1 MKKKALVTV
10 AALLFLTGCTAA
22 GNSSKGKGNT
32 ASGDT
37 IKIGLN
43 MELSGAVSAYGNQ
56 EKDGAEL
63 AIKEINDAGGVLGKQ
78 LELVEKDNKSDS
90 AEAAS
95 VSANL
100 TSSGVVA
107 IVGPATSGATKAALP
122 SITKAQVPAI
132 TPSATDDAITVQDG
146 KVQDYIFRSCFQ
158 DSSQGTIMAQF
169 AGSNL
174 KKEKVI
180 ILGDNSNDYATGLA
194 KAFKEAYEGTIV
206 DEQNFTSDD
215 KDFQAVLT
223 KIKAEDFDALYVP
236 GYYAQA
242 GQIIKQARE
251 MGIEQTILGADGF
264 SDPALIELAGAE
276 NVTNV
281 YYTNHFSTK
290 APATDKAADF
300 LTNFKATYNA
310 EPSAFN
316 ALSYDAVYMI
326 KQAIED
332 AGKANSVKIKE
343 ALAKLKDFEGV
354 TGVMSMDENH
364 NPEKDIVVIGLTN
377 GEESSA
383 ETVSPE

>member
-1 MKKKALVTV
+1 MKKKVWVTL
-10 AALLFLTGCTAA
+10 AAVLFLTGCTAG
-22 GNSSKGKGNT
+22 GNKSQGAGNT

-63 AIKEINDAGGVLGKQ
+63 AIKEINDAGGVLDKK
-78 LELVEKDNKSDS
+78 LELVVKDNKSDS

-100 TSSGVVA
+100 TSNGVVA
-107 IVGPATSGATKAALP
+107 IVGPATSGATKATMP
-122 SITKAQVPAI
+122 SITKAQVPII
-132 TPSATDDAITVQDG
+132 TPSATDDAITVQNG
-146 KVQDYIFRSCFQ
+146 KVQDFVFRSCFQ
-158 DSSQGTIMAQF
+158 DSSQGSIMAKF
-169 AGSNL
+169 AADNL
-174 KKEKVI
+174 KKTKAI

-194 KAFKEAYEGTIV
+194 KAFKDAFTGTIV
-206 DEQNFTSDD
+206 DEQNFTADD

-223 KIKAEDFDALYVP
+223 KIKAEDFDAIYVP

-251 MGIEQTILGADGF
+251 MGIDQTILGADGF
-264 SDPALIELAGAE
+264 SDPALIDLASKD

-281 YYTNHFSTK
+281 YYTNHFSVK
-290 APATDKAADF
+290 APATDSAAEF
-300 LTNFKATYNA
+300 LTNFKEAYDA

-316 ALSYDAVYMI
+316 ALTYDAVYMI

-332 AGKANSVKIKE
+332 AGTANSVKIKD

-354 TGVMSMDENH
+354 TGVMTMDENH
-364 NPEKDIVVIGLTN
+364 NPKKDIVVIGLTN